1 VSFWRFAGAIMIGNA
16 AALGTGWLASKALA
30 REPAQTQQTAER
42 IAGIAGFWIGGGV
55 AWILLTRRPTS

>member
-1 VSFWRFAGAIMIGNA
+1 MIGNA